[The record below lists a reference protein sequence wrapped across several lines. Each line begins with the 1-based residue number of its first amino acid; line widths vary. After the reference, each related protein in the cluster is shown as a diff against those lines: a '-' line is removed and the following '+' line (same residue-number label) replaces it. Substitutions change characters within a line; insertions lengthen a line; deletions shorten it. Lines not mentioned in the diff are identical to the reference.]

1 MKIFGII
8 CEYDPLHLGHARLI
22 NHAKNIAGKDGMVLC
37 IMSGNFVQ
45 RGLPS
50 ILNKFCRAKHAILAG
65 ADAVIELPT
74 LFATASAS
82 DFALGGVKILNQL
95 KADTLICG
103 SECGDKN
110 VILSLAQ
117 FLFSPSEKF
126 NAIVRNHLEKGQNYP
141 TALSFAEKEIYGSNI
156 LNSPNNLLSIEYAKA
171 ILATNSNL
179 SFETLK
185 RDSDFL
191 DENNFDNCSSS
202 VIRKAFLENNLDKV
216 KHHLP
221 EYVFNDLKNL
231 DKNYLKKYQDFIPLY
246 MATKTKKQ
254 VEEIADVIE
263 GLNNYLIDNL
273 DSNYEK
279 YISNLKTK
287 RYTRARLNRILL
299 YSILNITK
307 NLQMFKYSA
316 ELPINLLAI
325 KNDKRI
331 IGEIKRRTNTD
342 LTQEKLQ
349 YITEINQLTENSDKF
364 YYTMY
369 DIVID
374 KNKINKLNKY

>member
-1 MKIFGII
+1 M
-8 CEYDPLHLGHARLI
+8 
-22 NHAKNIAGKDGMVLC
+22 
-37 IMSGNFVQ
+37 
-45 RGLPS
+45 
-50 ILNKFCRAKHAILAG
+50 
-65 ADAVIELPT
+65 
-74 LFATASAS
+74 
-82 DFALGGVKILNQL
+82 
-95 KADTLICG
+95 
-103 SECGDKN
+103 
-110 VILSLAQ
+110 
-117 FLFSPSEKF
+117 
-126 NAIVRNHLEKGQNYP
+126 
-141 TALSFAEKEIYGSNI
+141 
-156 LNSPNNLLSIEYAKA
+156 
-171 ILATNSNL
+171 
-179 SFETLK
+179 
-185 RDSDFL
+185 
-191 DENNFDNCSSS
+191 
-202 VIRKAFLENNLDKV
+202 ENNLDKV

-254 VEEIADVIE
+254 LEEIADVIE

-307 NLQMFKYSA
+307 NLQLFKYSA

-342 LTQEKLQ
+342 LTQQKLQ